1 AGVAENG
8 VMLIRP
14 AHLRPGAR
22 PPRWRGGVGGLRRMT
37 MKGVHSMAIGAVAL
51 AAVFATGCGQ
61 TGGAASGGAV
71 TAAAPDP
78 ANATFT
84 IEKDTITLTNGRSER
99 PSAPGSSS
107 SAMTTLDQRTSGD
120 VDGDG
125 RADSVVILV
134 NQPGGSGTFYYVGV
148 LLNASGGTSATPA
161 LLLGDRVKVNDVRI
175 DGKTIVVEL
184 LDRAPGQPMIAS
196 PSVSVTKRFSVD
208 GGALKGE

>member
-1 AGVAENG
+1 
-8 VMLIRP
+8 
-14 AHLRPGAR
+14 
-22 PPRWRGGVGGLRRMT
+22 
-37 MKGVHSMAIGAVAL
+37 MKSVHIMAIGVLTL
-51 AAVFATGCGQ
+51 AAVFAASCGQ
-61 TGGAASGGAV
+61 TSGAASGAAA

-78 ANATFT
+78 TNATFK

-107 SAMTTLDQRTSGD
+107 SAVTTLDQKTSGD

-134 NQPGGSGTFYYVGV
+134 NQPGGSGTFYYVSV
-148 LLNASGGTSATPA
+148 LLNASGGTSTTPA
-161 LLLGDRVKVNDVRI
+161 LILGDRVKVNNVRI

-196 PSVSVTKRFSVD
+196 PSVSVTKRFTVD
-208 GGALKGE
+208 GGALKAE